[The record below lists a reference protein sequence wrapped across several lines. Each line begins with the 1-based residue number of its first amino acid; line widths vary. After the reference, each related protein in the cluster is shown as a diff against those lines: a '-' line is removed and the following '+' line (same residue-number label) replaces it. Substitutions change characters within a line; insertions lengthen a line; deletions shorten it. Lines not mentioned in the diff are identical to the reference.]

1 MDYIVYIKID
11 ENNLVTEIN
20 SSAFV
25 SNTSGWI
32 EIDSGIGD
40 KYRLAQ
46 GNYLPK
52 SIVDDND
59 VYRYKYVD
67 GAVCER
73 SADEMAA
80 DSSADTPVHPTDHER
95 LEALESLFSEIGSL
109 SLLSGIKMSQFYEL
123 QVKLGK
129 IGIDN
134 VPLRWREQVRKEL
147 EEDR

>member
-1 MDYIVYIKID
+1 MEYTVYIKID

-80 DSSADTPVHPTDHER
+80 DLPVPELSITTEQRLSATENAVE
-95 LEALESLFSEIGSL
+95 EIINIL
-109 SLLSGIKMSQFYEL
+109 ME
-123 QVKLGK
+123 V
-129 IGIDN
+129 
-134 VPLRWREQVRKEL
+134 
-147 EEDR
+147 